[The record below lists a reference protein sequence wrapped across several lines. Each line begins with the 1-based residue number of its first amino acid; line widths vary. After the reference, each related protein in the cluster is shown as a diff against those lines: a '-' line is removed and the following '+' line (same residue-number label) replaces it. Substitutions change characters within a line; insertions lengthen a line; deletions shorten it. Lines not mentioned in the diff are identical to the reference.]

1 MRNRREISHARWTN
15 SAHGIRVFAACG
27 QQGQALTEFLV
38 VSLALIPLFLLMPM
52 IAKYQDIAH
61 ATQMA
66 SRYLA
71 FEATLRNDGM
81 STWKPVD
88 QLAGEVRRRF
98 FSNTDAPIKTGD
110 TAGNF
115 MAHQNLF
122 WRDPRGDALIKDIG
136 NDVKISFGSGNSA
149 DHSGAF
155 SGASD
160 GKPFE
165 NPVFNYHNELGLQA
179 KGIYT
184 ANITVAVANL
194 PSEENGYTKSYDEFR
209 NIGLTMT
216 RHTSVLVDSWT
227 AKDPAQV
234 ESRINQ
240 PLLFPGSTLA
250 KLKVL
255 TDVAA
260 GVMESPKHWPEPCT
274 SCGPKLGD
282 LHYWSDV
289 VPADRLK

>member
-1 MRNRREISHARWTN
+1 
-15 SAHGIRVFAACG
+15 
-27 QQGQALTEFLV
+27 
-38 VSLALIPLFLLMPM
+38 MPM
-52 IAKYQDIAH
+52 IANYQDIAH

-71 FEATLRNDGM
+71 FEATTRNDGM

-88 QLAGEVRRRF
+88 QLASEVRRRF

-122 WRDPRGDALIKDIG
+122 WRDPKGDALIKDIG

-160 GKPFE
+160 GNPFE
-165 NPVFNYHNELGLQA
+165 NPVFKYDNLLGLQA

-184 ANITVAVANL
+184 GNITVVVANL

-227 AKDPAQV
+227 GKDPAHV
-234 ESRINQ
+234 ESCINN
-240 PLLFPGSTLA
+240 PLLFPGEL
-250 KLKVL
+250 L
-255 TDVAA
+255 A
-260 GVMESPKHWPEPCT
+260 GVKPFTDAAAAVMELPKYLPAPCLT
-274 SCGPKLGD
+274 CGPKLGD
-282 LHYWSDV
+282 LHFWSDV

>member
-1 MRNRREISHARWTN
+1 MRNQAEILCAART
-15 SAHGIRVFAACG
+15 GGVPAARG

-122 WRDPRGDALIKDIG
+122 WRDPKGDALIKDIG

-149 DHSGAF
+149 DHNGAF
-155 SGASD
+155 GGTSD

-165 NPVFNYHNELGLQA
+165 NLAFNYHNELGLQA

-194 PSEENGYTKSYDEFR
+194 PSDENSYTKSYDEFR

-216 RHTSVLVDSWT
+216 RHTSVLIDSWT
-227 AKDPAQV
+227 ARDPGQV
-234 ESRINQ
+234 ESRVNK
-240 PLLFPGSTLA
+240 PLLFPGNLLA
-250 KLKVL
+250 PVKPL
-255 TDVAA
+255 TDLAA
-260 GVMESPKHWPEPCT
+260 LVMESPKKWPGFCT

-282 LHYWSDV
+282 LHFWSDV

>member
-1 MRNRREISHARWTN
+1 MRNQAEILPEDRRGNAGNASAAR
-15 SAHGIRVFAACG
+15 G

-38 VSLALIPLFLLMPM
+38 ISLALVPLFLLMPM

-71 FEATLRNDGM
+71 FEATMRNDGM
-81 STWKPVD
+81 SSWKPVD

-122 WRDPRGDALIKDIG
+122 WRGPKGDALIKDIG
-136 NDVKISFGSGNSA
+136 NDIKISFGSGNSA
-149 DHSGAF
+149 NHSGAF
-155 SGASD
+155 GDASD

-165 NPVFNYHNELGLQA
+165 NLVFNYDHLLGLQA

-184 ANITVAVANL
+184 ANISVAVANL

-209 NIGLTMT
+209 NIGLRMT

-227 AKDPAQV
+227 ARNPLQV
-234 ESRINQ
+234 ESRISNR
-240 PLLFPGSTLA
+240 LLFPGEL
-250 KLKVL
+250 L
-255 TDVAA
+255 A
-260 GVMESPKHWPEPCT
+260 GVKPFADAAAAVMELPKYFPVACLT
-274 SCGPKLGD
+274 CGPKLGD
-282 LHYWSDV
+282 LQFWSDV